1 MPRPPKARLLVLDA
15 AERIVKA
22 HGAANL
28 TYDELVQES
37 GVSRGGITYHFPT
50 KDELLRALIARDL
63 EQGKCQETRQQ
74 AALSDEPGAEL
85 IALIRT
91 WGTPDSDRKRFV
103 AGMLSAVAHD
113 PSLLDPVRC
122 HHQAECST
130 RTWDAAEIQ
139 RSILR
144 LAAEGLFWSEF
155 FGCSEVPAEQRERVL
170 VRMEQ
175 LAREWSAPRVTPQTT
190 DVGHVGQ
197 LHRPT

>member
-1 MPRPPKARLLVLDA
+1 MPVPRPPKARLRVLDA

-28 TYDELVQES
+28 TYDGLVQES

-63 EQGKCQETRQQ
+63 EQGKSQEACQR
-74 AALSDEPGAEL
+74 AGMSDEPGAGL

-103 AGMLSAVAHD
+103 ASMLSAVAHD
-113 PSLLDPVRC
+113 PGLLDPVRC
-122 HHQAECST
+122 HHQAECAS
-130 RTWDAAEIQ
+130 RTWDDAEIQ

-155 FGCSEVPAEQRERVL
+155 FGCSEVPAEQRDRVL
-170 VRMEQ
+170 ARMEQ
-175 LAREWSAPRVTPQTT
+175 LAREWSAPTRRLP
-190 DVGHVGQ
+190 
-197 LHRPT
+197 